1 MDKPK
6 GLYYIIHIDN
16 LQSILERGILS
27 HNQVQRIEHHDIHDA
42 KILRRR
48 KELSLDGETITM
60 QDYVNLYFQPR
71 NAMLFRLI
79 QTMGK
84 EKLAVLRIQPTVIEE
99 PGIIFSDRNAAAS
112 QAQFFTDVD
121 DLEEID
127 VEVFRIGYWGRND
140 DRRQRMMAEV
150 LVPRPIRRD
159 EIVSI
164 YVAFTP
170 DDQLKELAGDIDIIH
185 NTQLFFGNAYEDLL
199 DNMG

>member
-6 GLYYIIHIDN
+6 GLYYIIHLDN

-27 HNQVQRIEHHDIHDA
+27 HNQVQGIEHHDIHDA

-48 KELSLDGETITM
+48 KELSLDGEIITM

-79 QTMGK
+79 QTVGK
-84 EKLAVLRIQPTVIEE
+84 EKLAVLRVQPAVIEE
-99 PGIIFSDRNAAAS
+99 PGTIFSDRNAAAS

-121 DLEEID
+121 DLEELD
-127 VEVFRIGYWGRND
+127 VEVFRIGYWGKND

-150 LVPRPIRRD
+150 LVPRPIRED

-164 YVAFTP
+164 YVAAPP

-185 NTQLFFGNAYEDLL
+185 NTQVFFGNAYEDLL
-199 DNMG
+199 DNM